1 MDSLT
6 ICHASITH
14 LPKNKTLPLQPC
26 NAGGSE
32 DSADEGDAADDTKIL
47 FGSDDEEEE
56 SENDD
61 WFDQLVN
68 AQLSSEFSDADMGN
82 EVSDSQ
88 VAPTELDTQILDDEN
103 PFASPWKDK
112 PISDD
117 VSRPVAR
124 PLAAEDKNLPVLVV
138 NDSPERVNTAKIKAD
153 RIAQLKAQIQEL
165 EGELAQESSAFD
177 GLGGP
182 DFFVQKQF
190 HFLYL
195 NANGGSTRAL
205 PAFQSC
211 RYQLVFAYYARSN

>member
-1 MDSLT
+1 MSVL
-6 ICHASITH
+6 
-14 LPKNKTLPLQPC
+14 KNFGNPAQISRLAELQNP
-26 NAGGSE
+26 
-32 DSADEGDAADDTKIL
+32 
-47 FGSDDEEEE
+47 
-56 SENDD
+56 
-61 WFDQLVN
+61 QLVN

-153 RIAQLKAQIQEL
+153 RIAQKI
-165 EGELAQESSAFD
+165 LAKGFMFSIATCIICK
-177 GLGGP
+177 
-182 DFFVQKQF
+182 KQADTCNF
-190 HFLYL
+190 GKLAML
-195 NANGGSTRAL
+195 
-205 PAFQSC
+205 
-211 RYQLVFAYYARSN
+211 